1 MFLSIVD
8 FFAVRK
14 NWRETYI
21 SIFLPVAGLIFD
33 EKIFYGYLWRV
44 LSKMHGGLL
53 LLVANEIECADR
65 IVHETGT
72 YKAVVV
78 SGKAGECF
86 ISF

>member
-14 NWRETYI
+14 NWREIYI

-33 EKIFYGYLWRV
+33 KKIFYGYLWKV
-44 LSKMHGGLL
+44 LLKMHGGLL
-53 LLVANEIECADR
+53 LLIMILSVLTELFMN
-65 IVHETGT
+65 
-72 YKAVVV
+72 KAVVV

-86 ISF
+86 ISL